1 MKVRVSAR
9 IRALAL
15 SVGIGCSVVS
25 VAATLDSVEITHDN
39 GRYHVL
45 ANSFLDAA
53 PSAVHAVLLNFD
65 DDAYAEISEIYK
77 ESAYLEPDRDGTPI
91 VFTHVEGCLLLFC
104 RSMRR
109 VERLEVVTPRL
120 IRTLVVPD
128 RSDFRYAMSEWVLE
142 PESGGTRVTY
152 NMTVQPDFE
161 LPPLIGPLFLRRFL
175 LRGGV
180 DAIDRIEEL
189 ATEIAAS
196 QQDARQNSSQ

>member
-1 MKVRVSAR
+1 MTGRLSAR
-9 IRALAL
+9 ITTLAVTAGV
-15 SVGIGCSVVS
+15 SCSIVGVT
-25 VAATLDSVEITHDN
+25 ATLDRVEITQDD

-45 ANSFLDAA
+45 ANSFVNAP
-53 PSAVHAVLLNFD
+53 PSAVHTVLLNFD

-77 ESAYLEPDRDGTPI
+77 ESAYLEPDGDGTPI

-120 IRTLVVPD
+120 IRTRVVPD

-152 NMTVQPDFE
+152 SMTVQPDFE
-161 LPPLIGPLFLRRFL
+161 LPPLVGPLFLRRFL

-189 ATEIAAS
+189 AAEIAAAQRDS
-196 QQDARQNSSQ
+196 GENPGQ

>member
-9 IRALAL
+9 IRTLAL
-15 SVGIGCSVVS
+15 SAGIGCSVVG
-25 VAATLDSVEITHDN
+25 VAATLDRVEITHDD

-77 ESAYLEPDRDGTPI
+77 ESAYLEPDGDGTPI
-91 VFTHVEGCLLLFC
+91 VFTHVKGCLLLFC

-152 NMTVQPDFE
+152 NMTVQPDFK
-161 LPPLIGPLFLRRFL
+161 LPPFIGPLFLRRFL

-189 ATEIAAS
+189 AAEIAAS
-196 QQDARQNSSQ
+196 QQDAW